1 MVIVIIVSL
10 YMINSHLITAVGKN
24 KLTKI
29 YIEKIAQVNN
39 RWNEDVALEKTEDEL
54 KKEILSALDI
64 ADEKNVQIFFTP
76 FDEQSSTQGNQLF
89 LPRTGTANF
98 IEHLPLT
105 IDFPLLATAMVGFQ
119 GQRWLTTRMI
129 AHDGVVLT
137 MVNTAVIDH

>member
-1 MVIVIIVSL
+1 MVIVIIISL
-10 YMINSHLITAVGKN
+10 YMINSHLITFVGKT
-24 KLTKI
+24 KLTNI

-39 RWNEDVALEKTEDEL
+39 RWNEDAVLEKTEDEL

-89 LPRTGTANF
+89 LPHTGTANF

>member
-1 MVIVIIVSL
+1 MVIVIIISL
-10 YMINSHLITAVGKN
+10 YMINSHLIIAFGKT
-24 KLTKI
+24 KLTNV

-39 RWNEDVALEKTEDEL
+39 RWNEDAVLEKTEDEL

-89 LPRTGTANF
+89 LPHTGTANF

>member
-1 MVIVIIVSL
+1 MIIGIMISL
-10 YMINSHLITAVGKN
+10 YMINSHLITSVGK
-24 KLTKI
+24 TKVTNT
-29 YIEKIAQVNN
+29 YIEKIAKVNN

-54 KKEILSALDI
+54 KKEILAALDI
-64 ADEKNVQIFFTP
+64 VEEKNVQIFFLP

-105 IDFPLLATAMVGFQ
+105 IDFPLLATAMVGFE

-137 MVNTAVIDH
+137 MVNSTVIDH